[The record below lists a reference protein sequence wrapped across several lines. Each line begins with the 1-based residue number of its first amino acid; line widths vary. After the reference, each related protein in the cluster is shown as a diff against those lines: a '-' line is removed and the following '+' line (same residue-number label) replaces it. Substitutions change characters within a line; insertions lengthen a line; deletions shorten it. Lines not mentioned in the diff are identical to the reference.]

1 MAAIALLLAL
11 AAPVTASTAAP
22 AVAGEASGGRAAL
35 EDPPKRQQ
43 ALRKLRRR
51 CHGGRQH
58 VKRHLSRQQRV
69 KRKRACRRLRRLR
82 RRYRAPTGPS
92 LPRAPPPA
100 LVPPAP
106 IPAPPPA
113 PPTAACAG
121 ADAVPTASNLT
132 TVRAATLCL
141 VNLERRQLGVAPLA
155 DDAALAVAAQAHASD
170 MTGQRYFSHVSADG
184 RSFDQRIRAAGYLG
198 GYLAEN
204 IAWGGGSLGTPRR
217 IVSGWMNSSGHRANI
232 LNGLLTDSGIGVSPG
247 TPQGGSGGTYV
258 HDFGGP

>member
-1 MAAIALLLAL
+1 
-11 AAPVTASTAAP
+11 
-22 AVAGEASGGRAAL
+22 
-35 EDPPKRQQ
+35 
-43 ALRKLRRR
+43 
-51 CHGGRQH
+51 
-58 VKRHLSRQQRV
+58 
-69 KRKRACRRLRRLR
+69 
-82 RRYRAPTGPS
+82 
-92 LPRAPPPA
+92 

-113 PPTAACAG
+113 PPTAACTG

-217 IVSGWMNSSGHRANI
+217 IVSGWMNSSGHRANV